1 MGLLIL
7 TNFVVFVLGVS
18 VGFLLASF
26 VLGVRSNDDRR

>member
-26 VLGVRSNDDRR
+26 LLGVHGSDDRR